1 MRAVDTNVLVRY
13 LVADDAAQFRQA
25 RRVMESGAVFIGKS
39 VLLETVWVLRRA
51 FGIRPAYVLEVLE
64 GLAGAAEVELEDR
77 VAVVQAI
84 EWSRGGMDFAD
95 ALHVASRGQASE
107 FVTFDRGLAA
117 SARKAGVAGV
127 VRLPG

>member
-25 RRVMESGAVFIGKS
+25 RRVMESGRVFVAKS
-39 VLLETVWVLRRA
+39 VLLETEWVLRRA
-51 FGIRPAYVLEVLE
+51 FALKPGQSLAVLR

-77 VAVVQAI
+77 TAVLQAI
-84 EWSRGGMDFAD
+84 AWFEAGMDFAD
-95 ALHVASRGQASE
+95 ALHVASKGAAAE

-117 SARKAGVAGV
+117 AGSKAGVRGV
-127 VRLPG
+127 VRIG